1 MSSLQKSGQKAEK
14 SGEYREVG
22 PRGGK
27 VRNPSQYSM
36 DKGETLPPV
45 NSGNKLKR
53 ISRKKK

>member
-1 MSSLQKSGQKAEK
+1 MSKLKKPGQKADR

-27 VRNPSQYSM
+27 VSKPKQYTM
-36 DKGETLPPV
+36 DKGKTLPAV
-45 NSGNKLKR
+45 KSGNKLKR